1 MTGGT
6 GNVNILQLLGSQT
19 VGPLNLRND
28 LVTTAGDVETID
40 VVSTDHS
47 RQVATD
53 LLQIETEH
61 GYLIAIDDEFT
72 LGLIDFDVNNRRKQE
87 HAALHG
93 FELQLLSELQD
104 LLGVGC
110 GGQNEF
116 YRKVAATRQGRRRD
130 REHADAGDAAQLL
143 LDLRHN
149 LKHGALALFP
159 GLGHQTTKA
168 GGRGGELK
176 GEVRLRNAEKNIVGR
191 RGVATGLIQGG
202 IGRGFKDAE
211 NDPLVLARR
220 QFHR

>member
-1 MTGGT
+1 M
-6 GNVNILQLLGSQT
+6 LG
-19 VGPLNLRND
+19 
-28 LVTTAGDVETID
+28 
-40 VVSTDHS
+40 
-47 RQVATD
+47 
-53 LLQIETEH
+53 
-61 GYLIAIDDEFT
+61 
-72 LGLIDFDVNNRRKQE
+72 
-87 HAALHG
+87 
-93 FELQLLSELQD
+93 ELQD
-104 LLGVGC
+104 LFGVGRR
-110 GGQNEF
+110 GDDELH
-116 YRKVAATRQGRRRD
+116 REVAAAGQGRWRD
-130 REHADAGDAAQLL
+130 RKHADAGDAAQLL